1 MNFSRENGEIM
12 ETRKLH
18 FNRNLLIILS
28 VVCLI
33 TITAISVATWMAGE
47 GSTPVMMVILNGLI
61 LLLPLGLLFG
71 SIYVLA
77 VGWREH
83 RFMGVLSSRL
93 SRVIRWA
100 PRIASFLII
109 FFLTLFSFDV
119 FSGNASFWQMLGG
132 FLVHNLPSIVLLILL
147 IIAWKRPIVGF
158 ISFLIFALAFTA
170 FFVRSF
176 ISPNLFFFVLP
187 ILLIAF
193 LYYADWQWN
202 KKLVPSS
209 VQPQE

>member
-1 MNFSRENGEIM
+1 M
-12 ETRKLH
+12 ETGKSY

-28 VVCLI
+28 AVCLL
-33 TITAISVATWMAGE
+33 TVTAISVATWKAGQ
-47 GSTPVMMVILNGLI
+47 GSTPVMMVVLNGLI
-61 LLLPLGLLFG
+61 LLIPFGLLFG

-83 RFMGVLSSRL
+83 RFQGVLSPGL
-93 SRVIRWA
+93 SRIIRWA
-100 PRIASFLII
+100 PRVASILII
-109 FFLTLFSFDV
+109 LLLSLFSFDV
-119 FSGNASFWQMLGG
+119 FSGNASFWQMVGG
-132 FLVHNLPSIVLLILL
+132 FFIHNLPGIVLLILV

-158 ISFLIFALAFTA
+158 ISFLIFALGFAA

-202 KKLVPSS
+202 KKLDQSQF
-209 VQPQE
+209 QPLE